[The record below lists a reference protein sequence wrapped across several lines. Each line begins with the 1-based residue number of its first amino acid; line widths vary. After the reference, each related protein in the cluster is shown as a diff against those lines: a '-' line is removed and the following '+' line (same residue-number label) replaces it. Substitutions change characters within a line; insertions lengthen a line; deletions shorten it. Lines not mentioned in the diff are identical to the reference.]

1 MVVPS
6 VVEGV
11 PTVGSAETVLNC
23 TGECSVLSGCLDFGA
38 GAPTL
43 DMTADG
49 CGEGTIVHCELCIVH
64 WELFCHSEQSAQ
76 KRGRLTTVRQP
87 RKFRVGPI

>member
-64 WELFCHSEQSAQ
+64 WELFCHSERSRRRS
-76 KRGRLTTVRQP
+76 RGISTIGRA
-87 RKFRVGPI
+87 